1 LATGPVDVGNTCRR
15 GINRYIIHGTVQGEY
30 NEGDGGNGAA
40 MRTLPVALATWKRPD
55 LLESWTLQQC
65 HITHHH
71 PLSDA
76 ASIGL
81 GAMVHSLLDDGRQDN
96 ARKVAGDLIAQHR
109 SFSFDRYRGMSS
121 AYIVDT
127 IKTVFDGYF
136 TTDNF
141 EDCLVKTVNR
151 GGDADTTGAIAGML
165 AGATWG
171 AEAIPKAW
179 MSKLDK
185 AVVQEIREMVPALL
199 DIFEE

>member
-1 LATGPVDVGNTCRR
+1 
-15 GINRYIIHGTVQGEY
+15 
-30 NEGDGGNGAA
+30 
-40 MRTLPVALATWKRPD
+40 
-55 LLESWTLQQC
+55 
-65 HITHHH
+65 
-71 PLSDA
+71 
-76 ASIGL
+76 
-81 GAMVHSLLDDGRQDN
+81 
-96 ARKVAGDLIAQHR
+96 
-109 SFSFDRYRGMSS
+109 MSS